1 MITYVQIQRNGISFW
16 MKKNNS
22 FININGKNI
31 FNSEKEKILGVYFD
45 NKLNFEHHLC
55 KLCKRASQKLHAL
68 VRVSIFMSCWQK
80 KLIMNAFIT
89 SQFGYCTLIWMCYN
103 RNTLRQVNRI
113 HERAMQIVMDNNLT
127 FEDLLKK
134 SGSVSIHNRNL
145 QQLAVEI
152 YKALNNLSSSLMP
165 KLFRVKETEY
175 SLRNKNSL
183 VSNIPRT
190 TKYGLNTITH
200 LAPKIWEIH

>member
-1 MITYVQIQRNGISFW
+1 MH
-16 MKKNNS
+16 
-22 FININGKNI
+22 
-31 FNSEKEKILGVYFD
+31 L
-45 NKLNFEHHLC
+45 LHHNL
-55 KLCKRASQKLHAL
+55 AIVH
-68 VRVSIFMSCWQK
+68 
-80 KLIMNAFIT
+80 
-89 SQFGYCTLIWMCYN
+89 IWMCHN

-113 HERAMQIVMDNNLT
+113 HERALQIVYMDNTLT

-165 KLFRVKETEY
+165 KLFRVKETKY
-175 SLRNKNSL
+175 SLRNKHSL
-183 VSNIPRT
+183 VSNIPHT

-200 LAPKIWEIH
+200 LPPNIWEIIQMV